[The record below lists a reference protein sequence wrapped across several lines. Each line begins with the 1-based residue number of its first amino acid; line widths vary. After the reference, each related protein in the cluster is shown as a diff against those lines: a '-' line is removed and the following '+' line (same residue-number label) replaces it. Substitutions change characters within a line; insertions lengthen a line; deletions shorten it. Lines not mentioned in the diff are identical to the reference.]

1 MTEPAGSAAGAMTLW
16 TLRQG
21 RSGVVSHLAGELSEA
36 LATRLTDLGFRTGQR
51 VHCIH
56 QPGFGAPRV
65 YRVNGS
71 TYSLDNQLA
80 EQVVLIDDST
90 S

>member
-21 RSGVVSHLAGELSEA
+21 RSGVVSHLSSELSEA
-36 LATRLTDLGFRTGQR
+36 LATRLTDLGFRTGQC

>member
-1 MTEPAGSAAGAMTLW
+1 MPEPAGSTVGAMTLW

-21 RSGVVSHLAGELSEA
+21 QSGVVSHLAGELSGA

>member
-1 MTEPAGSAAGAMTLW
+1 MPDTAESTDGPMTLRK
-16 TLRQG
+16 LHQG
-21 RSGVVSHLAGELSEA
+21 RSGVVSHLTSELSEA
-36 LATRLTDLGFRTGQR
+36 LATRLTDLGFRVGQR
-51 VHCIH
+51 VHCIQ

-80 EQVVLIDDST
+80 EQVVLKDDST

>member
-21 RSGVVSHLAGELSEA
+21 RSGVVSHLSSKLSEA

-80 EQVVLIDDST
+80 EQVVLLHDST

>member
-1 MTEPAGSAAGAMTLW
+1 MSEIAGSTDGAATLW
-16 TLRQG
+16 KLHQG
-21 RSGVVSHLAGELSEA
+21 RSGVVSHLTSELSEA
-36 LATRLTDLGFRTGQR
+36 LATRLTDLGFRVGQR
-51 VHCIH
+51 VHCIQ

>member
-21 RSGVVSHLAGELSEA
+21 RSGVVSHLTGELSEA
-36 LATRLTDLGFRTGQR
+36 LATRLTDLGFRAGQR

-80 EQVVLIDDST
+80 EQVVLLHDST

>member
-1 MTEPAGSAAGAMTLW
+1 MSEPAGSTAGTMTLW

-21 RSGVVSHLAGELSEA
+21 RSGVVSHLSSGLSGA
-36 LATRLTDLGFRTGQR
+36 LATRLTDLGFRAGQR

>member
-1 MTEPAGSAAGAMTLW
+1 MSKTAGSTAGAMTLW
-16 TLRQG
+16 NLHQG
-21 RSGVVSHLAGELSEA
+21 RSGVVSHLTSELSEA
-36 LATRLTDLGFRTGQR
+36 LGTRLTDLGFRAGQR

-56 QPGFGAPRV
+56 RPGFGAPRV

>member
-1 MTEPAGSAAGAMTLW
+1 MSETAASTAGAMTLW
-16 TLRQG
+16 KLRQG
-21 RSGVVSHLAGELSEA
+21 QSGTVSHLTAELSEA
-36 LATRLTDLGFRTGQR
+36 LSTRLTDLGFRAGQR

-56 QPGFGAPRV
+56 QAGFGAPRV

>member
-1 MTEPAGSAAGAMTLW
+1 MSEPAGSTAGAMTLW
-16 TLRQG
+16 TLQQG
-21 RSGVVSHLAGELSEA
+21 RSGVVSHLGRELSEA
-36 LATRLTDLGFRTGQR
+36 LATRLNDLGFRAGQR